1 MLMVFP
7 NVGANELK
15 QRLFIYRTAGK
26 EEGRKAHRTIA
37 EQCIIVSGVGLAVE
51 AHGEKGR
58 SAFFLISRMAGG
70 ITDITP
76 RV

>member
-26 EEGRKAHRTIA
+26 EEGRKAHRTVA

-58 SAFFLISRMAGG
+58 SSFFSLVEWLEGLLILH
-70 ITDITP
+70 
-76 RV
+76 